1 MRTMTAF
8 GNVQYPKF
16 LLSLCAL
23 IIGWFFFS
31 YQGLVSAFDIWY
43 ISEIFQHCFFVIP
56 GALYLI
62 YLQRQALAG
71 YVITP
76 SYWAIPFILGQI
88 VVYVIGVAGD
98 IQLLMHMALFSLLPT
113 LIWFA
118 IGNKAAWHIVF
129 PLCFMLFS
137 IPIGEELIP
146 FLQEVTADI
155 SVYFL
160 GLTGVPLFR
169 SGLYI
174 EIPEG
179 RFLVAE
185 ACSGISFFI
194 ASIVIGN
201 LYAYMNLHS
210 PVRRI
215 LFVGLAILYPILAN
229 AIRVYGII
237 LTGHLTDMQHA
248 VGADH
253 LIYGWFFFAIVIVS
267 LVLLGEVFRRGDTAP
282 PLLTIRP
289 AEQAEYRMKSVIGMI
304 VVLALGIVWSVNV
317 ANPTPSP
324 TAKQVIP
331 LSYKTANMASLTATP
346 WQPEFN
352 GEASQGK
359 QILTYAGLD
368 FEIFQVAYSAEE
380 GELVGFQNKLYA
392 QDRWTLVD
400 ASTLE
405 FDNGLSVVKQNVIS
419 VRSEKRDIYFAY
431 WFDGEFYTSKTKVKL
446 AQTFALLLHQS
457 GEMRMLALSVEPP
470 TDSQITRQQQAL
482 IKSVFAEFAQNAGQL
497 DNITSQVEREY

>member
-1 MRTMTAF
+1 MRTVTAMV
-8 GNVQYPKF
+8 NLQYPKF
-16 LLSLCAL
+16 LLSLSAL

-71 YVITP
+71 YAITP

-88 VVYVIGVAGD
+88 IVYVVGVAGD
-98 IQLLMHMALFSLLPT
+98 IQLLMHIGLFSLLPT

-129 PLCFMLFS
+129 PLGFMLFS
-137 IPIGEELIP
+137 IPVGEELIP

-160 GLTGVPLFR
+160 SLTGVPLFR

-210 PVRRI
+210 PVRRV

-237 LTGHLTDMQHA
+237 LTGHLSDMQHA

-253 LIYGWFFFAIVIVS
+253 LIYGWFFFAIVIIS
-267 LVLLGEVFRRGDTAP
+267 LVLLGELFRRGDKLPTLAP
-282 PLLTIRP
+282 IEPLTQP
-289 AEQAEYRMKSVIGMI
+289 VYRMAPIVGMMVIL
-304 VVLALGIVWSVNV
+304 VLGVVWSVNV
-317 ANPTPSP
+317 ANPLSSP
-324 TAKQVIP
+324 TAKQAIP
-331 LSYKTANMASLTATP
+331 LNYPEANTVSLTTTL
-346 WQPEFN
+346 WQPQFN
-352 GEASQGK
+352 GSASQSK
-359 QILTYAGLD
+359 QILTHEGVD
-368 FEIFQVAYSAEE
+368 FELFQVAYSAEE
-380 GELVGFQNKLYA
+380 GELVGFQNKLYD
-392 QDRWTLVD
+392 QDRWTLVN
-400 ASTLE
+400 ASTLS
-405 FDNGLSVVKQNVIS
+405 FANGLTIIQHDVIS
-419 VRSEKRDIYFAY
+419 VRSEKRVVYFAY
-431 WFDGEFYTSKTKVKL
+431 WFNGEFYTSKTKVKL

-457 GEMRMLALSVEPP
+457 GEMRMLAVSVTPP
-470 TDSQITRQQQAL
+470 EDSQRKRQQPAL
-482 IKSVFAEFAQNAGQL
+482 IKSIFAQFSQNVEQL
-497 DNITSQVEREY
+497 DNITNQVERDY

>member
-1 MRTMTAF
+1 MKTMTAIA
-8 GNVQYPKF
+8 NVQYPKF
-16 LLSLCAL
+16 LLSLSAL
-23 IIGWFFFS
+23 IICWFFFS

-71 YVITP
+71 YAITP
-76 SYWAIPFILGQI
+76 SYWATPFILGQI
-88 VVYVIGVAGD
+88 VVYVVGVAGD
-98 IQLLMHMALFSLLPT
+98 VQLLMHLALFSLLPT

-129 PLCFMLFS
+129 PLFFMMFS

-253 LIYGWFFFAIVIVS
+253 LIYGWFFFAIVIIS
-267 LVLLGEVFRRGDTAP
+267 LVLIGELFRRGDIVPDMITVP
-282 PLLTIRP
+282 PIP
-289 AEQAEYRMKSVIGMI
+289 QPEYRMLPVFGII
-304 VVLALGIVWSVNV
+304 VVLVLGIIWSVNV
-317 ANPTPSP
+317 ANPVPSP
-324 TAKQVIP
+324 TAKQSIP
-331 LSYKTANMASLTATP
+331 MSFESATIASLTATP
-346 WQPEFN
+346 WHPEFN
-352 GEASQGK
+352 AEASQDK
-359 QILTYAGLD
+359 QTLTHAGLD
-368 FEIFQVAYSAEE
+368 FEIYQVAYSAEE

-392 QDRWTLVD
+392 QERWTLVD
-400 ASTLE
+400 TSSLD
-405 FDNGLSVVKQNVIS
+405 FDNGLSVLKQDVIS

-431 WFDGEFYTSKTKVKL
+431 WFDDKFYTSKTQVKL

-457 GEMRMLALSVEPP
+457 GEMRMLALSVESP

-482 IKSVFAEFAQNAGQL
+482 IKSVFAEFASNAGQL